1 MQQEQSS
8 IAAQLG
14 GALVTAAG
22 ADVGASR
29 ERVRRARLRTLAI
42 VLGVPTLFLWYRILD
57 GRPINLVQAPPMPQ
71 DPVLWI
77 IPAVFVLAILILVA
91 MPLMSGRSPHML
103 YRPEQIEVTLDDVKG
118 LDSIVAEVVRT
129 LNTFLGY
136 ARFREQ
142 LGGTPR
148 RGLLFEGPPG
158 TGKTHLAK
166 ALAREAGV
174 PFLFVSATSF
184 QSMWYG
190 ATARKIRAYFR
201 ALRKA
206 ARREGGA
213 IGFIEEIDAIAT
225 TRGGVDGSSLP
236 PSFQAVGCSY
246 AAAVSNSEL
255 VGGATASG
263 PAGDPGPVQAPSG
276 RLGGLRV
283 DRAVSEGTGGIVN
296 ELLIQMQSF
305 DQPPLGQRLG
315 NLVKDR
321 INGYLPPHRQLKLR
335 PSAYNNLLLIA
346 ATNRADRLDP
356 ALLRPGRFDRR
367 LTFEPPAKA
376 SRRELI
382 DHFLAHKRHAPEL
395 DTDEVRDTIAGQTLG
410 YTPVM
415 IEHLLDEALLNGLR
429 EGRDHLDF
437 TDIQAAR
444 LTEEIGLKNPV
455 AYTTHDRAVV
465 ATHEA
470 GHATVAFLTEQRSLE
485 VLSIVKRSGSLG
497 LLAHGDLDEIYQRSR
512 SELHGLI
519 DIAMGGMVA
528 EELWFGESGTGP
540 SGDLLSA
547 TRIAAE
553 IVGAAGMAGSLVS
566 LAAVQNGPFS
576 DTNLVGRV
584 LSDPQAR
591 PEVDRI
597 LTIAK
602 ARVRALLDANRHIV
616 EALRDALVERDELIG
631 EEILEV
637 ARSAGPP
644 VKDGLTV
651 ERRGGDRRRRDH
663 LVDADLSTDYA
674 HLAAPATPLDTSDP
688 DDVAT
693 PDGR

>member
-1 MQQEQSS
+1 VEQQRST

-22 ADVGASR
+22 ADVGETR
-29 ERVRRARLRTLAI
+29 ERVRRVRLRTLAI
-42 VLGVPTLFLWYRILD
+42 VLGIPTVFLWFRILD
-57 GRPINLVQAPPMPQ
+57 GRAINLLQTPPMPQ
-71 DPVLWI
+71 DPVLWV
-77 IPAVFVLAILILVA
+77 IPAVFIVAIVILVA
-91 MPLMSGRSPHML
+91 MPLMSGRSPHVMF
-103 YRPEQIEVTLDDVKG
+103 RPEQIDVSLDDVKG
-118 LDSIVAEVVRT
+118 LDGIVGEVIRT

-136 ARFREQ
+136 ARFRDQ

-148 RGLLFEGPPG
+148 RGLLFEGLPG

-206 ARREGGA
+206 ARKEGGA

-225 TRGGVDGSSLP
+225 ARGGMD
-236 PSFQAVGCSY
+236 
-246 AAAVSNSEL
+246 
-255 VGGATASG
+255 GATPMAGTLRMQGCGHQGLLEAVTALAGNGLAGRHVAS
-263 PAGDPGPVQAPSG
+263 SG
-276 RLGGLRV
+276 SGSGGGLRV
-283 DRAVSEGTGGIVN
+283 ERAMSESSGGVVN

-305 DQPPLGQRLG
+305 DQLPAGQRIV
-315 NLVKDR
+315 NAFIDR
-321 INGYLPPHRQLKLR
+321 LNAYLPTHRQIKRR
-335 PSAYNNLLLIA
+335 PSEYNNVLLIA

-367 LTFEPPAKA
+367 LTFEPPARA
-376 SRRELI
+376 ARRELV
-382 DHFLAHKRHAPEL
+382 DHFLSRKRHAVEL
-395 DTDEVRDTIAGQTLG
+395 DEEEKRDALARQTFG

-415 IEHLLDEALLNGLR
+415 IEHLLDESLLNGLR
-429 EGRDHLDF
+429 EGRDELNWQDVQ
-437 TDIQAAR
+437 DAR

-455 AYTTHDRAVV
+455 AYTVKERRAV

-470 GHATVAFLTEQRSLE
+470 GHATVAFLTELRTLE

-497 LLAHGDLDEIYQRSR
+497 LLAHGDLDEVYTRSK
-512 SELHGLI
+512 SELHALI

-528 EELWFGESGTGP
+528 EELWLGESGTGP
-540 SGDLLSA
+540 SGDLMSA
-547 TRIAAE
+547 TRVAAE
-553 IVGAAGMAGSLVS
+553 VVGAAGMAGSLVS

-584 LSDPQAR
+584 LADAQAR
-591 PEVDRI
+591 PQVDRI
-597 LTIAK
+597 LSTSK
-602 ARVRALLDANRHIV
+602 ARVRSMLEANRHIV
-616 EALRDALVERDELIG
+616 EALRDALLDRDELLG
-631 EEILEV
+631 EEIMEV

-644 VKDGLTV
+644 IRDGLVV
-651 ERRGGDRRRRDH
+651 ERRGDDRRTRDH
-663 LVDADLSTDYA
+663 LAGVEASTGYA
-674 HLAAPATPLDTSDP
+674 VMAPA
-688 DDVAT
+688 DDRAAGAVS
-693 PDGR
+693 P

>member
-1 MQQEQSS
+1 VEQQRST

-22 ADVGASR
+22 ADVGETR
-29 ERVRRARLRTLAI
+29 ERVRRVRLRTLAI
-42 VLGVPTLFLWYRILD
+42 VLGIPTVFLWFRILD
-57 GRPINLVQAPPMPQ
+57 GRAINLLQTPPMPQ
-71 DPVLWI
+71 DPVLWV
-77 IPAVFVLAILILVA
+77 IPAVFIVAIVILVA
-91 MPLMSGRSPHML
+91 MPLMSGRSPHVMF
-103 YRPEQIEVTLDDVKG
+103 RPEQIDVSLDDVKG
-118 LDSIVAEVVRT
+118 LDGIVGEVIRT

-136 ARFREQ
+136 ARFRDQ

-148 RGLLFEGPPG
+148 RGLLFEGLPG

-206 ARREGGA
+206 ARKEGGA

-225 TRGGVDGSSLP
+225 ARGGMD
-236 PSFQAVGCSY
+236 
-246 AAAVSNSEL
+246 
-255 VGGATASG
+255 GATPLAGTLRMQGCGHRGLLDAATTLAGGELAGLHVPSSG
-263 PAGDPGPVQAPSG
+263 AGSG
-276 RLGGLRV
+276 GGLRV
-283 DRAVSEGTGGIVN
+283 ERAMSESTGGVVN

-305 DQPPLGQRLG
+305 DQLPAGQRIV
-315 NLVKDR
+315 NAFIDR
-321 INGYLPPHRQLKLR
+321 LNAYLPTHRQIKRR
-335 PSAYNNLLLIA
+335 PSEYNNVLLIA

-367 LTFEPPAKA
+367 LTFEPPARA
-376 SRRELI
+376 ARRELV
-382 DHFLAHKRHAPEL
+382 DHFLSRKRHAAEL
-395 DTDEVRDTIAGQTLG
+395 DEDDKRDALARQTFG

-415 IEHLLDEALLNGLR
+415 IEHLLDESLLNGLR
-429 EGRDHLDF
+429 EGRDELNWQDVQ
-437 TDIQAAR
+437 DAR

-455 AYTTHDRAVV
+455 AYTVKERRAV

-470 GHATVAFLTEQRSLE
+470 GHATVAFLTELRTLE

-497 LLAHGDLDEIYQRSR
+497 LLAHGDLDEVYTRSK
-512 SELHGLI
+512 SELHALI

-528 EELWFGESGTGP
+528 EELWLGESGTGP
-540 SGDLLSA
+540 SGDLMSA
-547 TRIAAE
+547 TRVAAE
-553 IVGAAGMAGSLVS
+553 VVGAAGMAGSLVS

-584 LSDPQAR
+584 LADAQAR
-591 PEVDRI
+591 PQVDRI
-597 LTIAK
+597 LSTSK
-602 ARVRALLDANRHIV
+602 ARVRSMLDANRHIV
-616 EALRDALVERDELIG
+616 EALRDALLDRDELLG
-631 EEILEV
+631 EEIMEV

-644 VKDGLTV
+644 VRDGLVV
-651 ERRGGDRRRRDH
+651 ERRGEDRRTHDH
-663 LVDADLSTDYA
+663 LAGVEASTGYA
-674 HLAAPATPLDTSDP
+674 VMAPADNRAAGAVSP
-688 DDVAT
+688 
-693 PDGR
+693 

>member
-1 MQQEQSS
+1 VDQQRSS
-8 IAAQLG
+8 IASQLG
-14 GALVTAAG
+14 GALITAAG
-22 ADVGASR
+22 ADVGESR
-29 ERVRRARLRTLAI
+29 ERVRRSRLRTLAV
-42 VLGVPTLFLWYRILD
+42 VLGVPTAFLWYRILD
-57 GRPINLVQAPPMPQ
+57 QRPINLFQAPPMPQ
-71 DPVLWI
+71 DPILWV
-77 IPAVFVLAILILVA
+77 IPVVFVIAIAIMVA
-91 MPLMSGRSPHML
+91 MPLMSGRSPHVL
-103 YRPEQIEVTLDDVKG
+103 FRPEQIDVTLDDVKG
-118 LDSIVAEVVRT
+118 LDGIVNEVIRT

-136 ARFREQ
+136 ARFRDQ

-148 RGLLFEGPPG
+148 RGLLFEGLPG

-206 ARREGGA
+206 ARKEGGA

-225 TRGGVDGSSLP
+225 ARGGMDGSTPLADSLR
-236 PSFQAVGCSY
+236 SHGCAHSPMVD
-246 AAAVSNSEL
+246 AA
-255 VGGATASG
+255 
-263 PAGDPGPVQAPSG
+263 G
-276 RLGGLRV
+276 RLQV
-283 DRAVSEGTGGIVN
+283 DRAMSESTGGVVN

-305 DQPPLGQRLG
+305 DQLPAGQRFANALI
-315 NLVKDR
+315 DR
-321 INGYLPPHRQLKLR
+321 LNAYLPTHRQFKRR
-335 PSAYNNLLLIA
+335 PSQYNNVLLIA

-376 SRRELI
+376 ARRDLI
-382 DHFLAHKRHAPEL
+382 DHFLGRKRHAEEL
-395 DTDEVRDTIAGQTLG
+395 DRDELRDSLAGQTFG

-415 IEHLLDEALLNGLR
+415 IEHLFDEALLNGLR
-429 EGRDHLDF
+429 EGRDELSWE
-437 TDIQAAR
+437 DIQGAR

-455 AYTTHDRAVV
+455 AYTVNERLTV

-470 GHATVAFLTEQRSLE
+470 GHATVAFLTELRTLE
-485 VLSIVKRSGSLG
+485 VLSIVKRAGSLG
-497 LLAHGDLDEIYQRSR
+497 LLAHGDLDEVYTRSR
-512 SELHGLI
+512 SELHALI

-547 TRIAAE
+547 TRVAAE
-553 IVGAAGMAGSLVS
+553 VVGAAGMAGSLVS

-584 LSDPQAR
+584 LSDPHAR

-597 LTIAK
+597 LSTSK
-602 ARVRALLDANRHIV
+602 ARVRALLEANRHIV
-616 EALRDALVERDELIG
+616 EALRDALLDRDELLG
-631 EEILEV
+631 EEIMEV

-644 VKDGLTV
+644 VRDGLVV
-651 ERRGGDRRRRDH
+651 ERRGQDRRTRDH
-663 LVDADLSTDYA
+663 LAGA
-674 HLAAPATPLDTSDP
+674 DTSTAYASMAVPAGTD
-688 DDVAT
+688 
-693 PDGR
+693 

>member
-1 MQQEQSS
+1 VEQQRST

-14 GALVTAAG
+14 GALVSAAG
-22 ADVGASR
+22 LDVGDSR
-29 ERVRRARLRTLAI
+29 ERVRRSRLRTLAI
-42 VLGVPTLFLWYRILD
+42 VLGLPTLFLWFRILA
-57 GRPINLVQAPPMPQ
+57 GRPINLLQAPPMPQ
-71 DPVLWI
+71 DPILWV
-77 IPAVFVLAILILVA
+77 IPAVFVVAIVILVA
-91 MPLMSGRSPHML
+91 MPLMSGRSPHVL
-103 YRPEQIEVTLDDVKG
+103 FRPEQIDVSLDDVKG
-118 LDSIVAEVVRT
+118 LDGIVGEVIRT

-136 ARFREQ
+136 ARFRDQ

-148 RGLLFEGPPG
+148 RGLLFEGLPG

-206 ARREGGA
+206 ARKEGGA

-225 TRGGVDGSSLP
+225 ARGGMDGASLMP
-236 PSFQAVGCSY
+236 GTLRMQGCGHHQLTD
-246 AAAVSNSEL
+246 AATMLA
-255 VGGATASG
+255 GGGEAAGPHHAASA
-263 PAGDPGPVQAPSG
+263 PAGS
-276 RLGGLRV
+276 GGLRI
-283 DRAVSEGTGGIVN
+283 DRSMSESTGGVVN

-305 DQPPLGQRLG
+305 DQLPVGQRIVNG
-315 NLVKDR
+315 FIDR
-321 INGYLPPHRQLKLR
+321 LNAYLPTHRQIKRR
-335 PSAYNNLLLIA
+335 PSEYNNVLLIA

-376 SRRELI
+376 ARRELI
-382 DHFLAHKRHAPEL
+382 DHFLSRKRHAEEL
-395 DTDEVRDTIAGQTLG
+395 DGDDLRDALARQTFG

-429 EGRDHLDF
+429 AGRDHLDHQ
-437 TDIQAAR
+437 DVQDAR

-455 AYTTHDRAVV
+455 AYTVKERRAV

-470 GHATVAFLTEQRSLE
+470 GHATVAFLTELRTLE

-497 LLAHGDLDEIYQRSR
+497 LLAHGDLDEVYTRSK
-512 SELHGLI
+512 SELHALI

-528 EELWFGESGTGP
+528 EELWLGESGTGP

-547 TRIAAE
+547 TRVAAE

-584 LSDPQAR
+584 LADSQAR
-591 PEVDRI
+591 PQVDRI
-597 LTIAK
+597 LSTSK
-602 ARVRALLDANRHIV
+602 ARVRAMLEANRHIV
-616 EALRDALVERDELIG
+616 EALRDALLERDELLG
-631 EEILEV
+631 AEIMEV
-637 ARSAGPP
+637 ARSAGPAIRE
-644 VKDGLTV
+644 GLVV
-651 ERRGGDRRRRDH
+651 ERRGDDRRTRDH
-663 LVDADLSTDYA
+663 LAGVEPSTRYATMAPGADGSPRSGQ
-674 HLAAPATPLDTSDP
+674 AAGS
-688 DDVAT
+688 
-693 PDGR
+693 

>member
-1 MQQEQSS
+1 VEQQRST

-22 ADVGASR
+22 ADVGETR
-29 ERVRRARLRTLAI
+29 ERVRRVRLRTLAI
-42 VLGVPTLFLWYRILD
+42 VLGIPTVFLWFRILD
-57 GRPINLVQAPPMPQ
+57 GRAINLLQTPPMPQ
-71 DPVLWI
+71 DPVLWV
-77 IPAVFVLAILILVA
+77 IPAVFIVAIVILVA
-91 MPLMSGRSPHML
+91 MPLMSGRSPHVMF
-103 YRPEQIEVTLDDVKG
+103 RPEQIDVSLDDVKG
-118 LDSIVAEVVRT
+118 LDGIVGEVIRT

-136 ARFREQ
+136 ARFRDQ

-148 RGLLFEGPPG
+148 RGLLFEGLPG

-206 ARREGGA
+206 ARKEGGA

-225 TRGGVDGSSLP
+225 ARGGMD
-236 PSFQAVGCSY
+236 
-246 AAAVSNSEL
+246 
-255 VGGATASG
+255 GATPMAGTLRMQGCGHQGLLDAATALAGNGLAGRHVASSG
-263 PAGDPGPVQAPSG
+263 PGSG
-276 RLGGLRV
+276 GGLRV
-283 DRAVSEGTGGIVN
+283 ERAMSESSGGVVN

-305 DQPPLGQRLG
+305 DQLPAGQRIV
-315 NLVKDR
+315 NAFIDR
-321 INGYLPPHRQLKLR
+321 LNAYLPTHRQIKRR
-335 PSAYNNLLLIA
+335 PSEYNNVLLIA

-367 LTFEPPAKA
+367 LTFEPPARA
-376 SRRELI
+376 ARRELV
-382 DHFLAHKRHAPEL
+382 DHFLSRKRHAVEL
-395 DTDEVRDTIAGQTLG
+395 DEEEKRDALARQTFG

-415 IEHLLDEALLNGLR
+415 IEHLLDESLLNGLR
-429 EGRDHLDF
+429 EGRDELNWQDVQ
-437 TDIQAAR
+437 DAR

-455 AYTTHDRAVV
+455 AYTVKERRAV

-470 GHATVAFLTEQRSLE
+470 GHATVAFLTELRTLE

-497 LLAHGDLDEIYQRSR
+497 LLAHGDLDEVYTRSK
-512 SELHGLI
+512 SELHALI

-528 EELWFGESGTGP
+528 EELWLGESGTGP
-540 SGDLLSA
+540 SGDLMSA
-547 TRIAAE
+547 TRVAAE
-553 IVGAAGMAGSLVS
+553 VVGAAGMAGSLVS

-584 LSDPQAR
+584 LADAQAR
-591 PEVDRI
+591 PQVDRI
-597 LTIAK
+597 LSTSK
-602 ARVRALLDANRHIV
+602 ARVRSMLEANRHIV
-616 EALRDALVERDELIG
+616 EALRDALLDRDELLG
-631 EEILEV
+631 EEIMEV

-644 VKDGLTV
+644 IRDGLVV
-651 ERRGGDRRRRDH
+651 ERRGDDRRTRDH
-663 LVDADLSTDYA
+663 LAGVEASTGYA
-674 HLAAPATPLDTSDP
+674 VMAPA
-688 DDVAT
+688 DDRAAGAVS
-693 PDGR
+693 P

>member
-1 MQQEQSS
+1 MAESSTHAPGS
-8 IAAQLG
+8 IAAALG
-14 GALVTAAG
+14 GALITAAG
-22 ADVGASR
+22 ADVGAMR

-42 VLGVPTLFLWYRILD
+42 VLGVPTAWLWFRILD
-57 GRPINLVQAPPMPQ
+57 GRPVNLLQAPPMPR
-71 DPVLWI
+71 DPALWV
-77 IPAVFVLAILILVA
+77 IPVVFVLAIVILVS
-91 MPLMSGRSPHML
+91 MPLLSGRSPHVT
-103 YRPEQIEVTLDDVKG
+103 YRPEQIDVGLADVKG
-118 LDSIVAEVVRT
+118 IDGIVEEVIRT

-136 ARFREQ
+136 ARFRDQ

-206 ARREGGA
+206 ARKEGGA
-213 IGFIEEIDAIAT
+213 IGFIEEIDAIAVA
-225 TRGGVDGSSLP
+225 RGGMDASPLP
-236 PSFQAVGCSY
+236 DTLRAHPHEAHLL
-246 AAAVSNSEL
+246 EL
-255 VGGATASG
+255 GT
-263 PAGDPGPVQAPSG
+263 
-276 RLGGLRV
+276 GLRV
-283 DRAVSEGTGGIVN
+283 ERAMSEGTGGVVN
-296 ELLIQMQSF
+296 ELLVQMQSF
-305 DQPPLGQRLG
+305 DQAPARQRVA
-315 NLVKDR
+315 NAVVDWV
-321 INGYLPPHRQLKLR
+321 NGYLPLHRQLKRR
-335 PSAYNNLLLIA
+335 PSTYNNVLLIA

-367 LTFEPPAKA
+367 LAFEPPAKA
-376 SRRELI
+376 ARRELV
-382 DHFLAHKRHAPEL
+382 DHFLGRKAHEAEL
-395 DTDEVRDTIAGQTLG
+395 EGDALRDALAGQTFG

-415 IEHLLDEALLNGLR
+415 IEHLLDEALLNALR
-429 EGRDHLDF
+429 EGREAMSWA
-437 TDIQAAR
+437 DIQAAR
-444 LTEEIGLKNPV
+444 LTEEVGIKNPV
-455 AYTTHDRAVV
+455 AYTPHERQVV

-470 GHATVAFLTEQRSLE
+470 GHATVAFLTELRTLE

-497 LLAHGDLDEIYQRSR
+497 LLAHGDLDEVYTRSR
-512 SELHGLI
+512 SELQALI

-547 TRIAAE
+547 TRVAAE

-584 LSDPQAR
+584 LSDPHAR

-597 LTIAK
+597 LTVAK
-602 ARVRALLDANRHIV
+602 ARVRALLEANRHIV
-616 EALRDALVERDELIG
+616 EALRDALLERDELLG
-631 EEILEV
+631 DEITEV
-637 ARSAGPP
+637 ARSAGPARRE
-644 VKDGLTV
+644 GLRV
-651 ERRGGDRRRRDH
+651 ERRGEDRRRRDW
-663 LVDADLSTDYA
+663 LADSEVSAGYA
-674 HLAAPATPLDTSDP
+674 AMERPAG
-688 DDVAT
+688 A
-693 PDGR
+693 